1 MTIEA
6 NLIAGLMLGAE
17 YVHSSSMD
25 DWDGEEDYHMVVV
38 DLLFIRLVI
47 AFG

>member
-6 NLIAGLMLGAE
+6 NLINGLMLGFE
-17 YVHSSSMD
+17 YVHSSSI
-25 DWDGEEDYHMVVV
+25 DGYDGDDYHMVVV
-38 DLLFIRLVI
+38 DILFLRFVI

>member
-6 NLIAGLMLGAE
+6 NLINGLMLGFE
-17 YVHSSSMD
+17 YVHSSSI
-25 DWDGEEDYHMVVV
+25 DGYDGDEDYHMVVV
-38 DLLFIRLVI
+38 DILFLRFVI